1 MSTGFFKVPKAKNEV
16 VKSYIPGSKE
26 RDEIQ
31 KTYKEMINSFTE
43 VPMYINGKDV
53 KSENKKQISPPHDHQ
68 NIVGEYYIAEPK
80 HIDDA
85 IESALAA
92 KENWENMSWENRSAI
107 FLKAAELIAGP
118 YRSKINAATMIGQSK
133 TVHQAEID
141 SACELIDFLRFN
153 VEFVTQIYSNQPE
166 SDGDAWNRVEYR
178 ALEGFVYAVT
188 PFNFTAIAGNLP
200 TCMAMLGNVVLW
212 KPSSTQILSAKI
224 IIDVLKE
231 AGLPDGVINAVYG
244 NAALITEKALSHKEF
259 SGLHFTGSTSVFN
272 SFWKTIGDNIANYNT
287 YPKIV
292 GETGGKDFIL
302 AHQSAN
308 PKQVSTAITRGAFEF
323 QGQKC
328 SAASRGYISESLWN
342 KVKGYLEDD
351 LKSISMG
358 SPENFEN
365 FVTSVIDEKSFDKI
379 SKYIDDANDS
389 DSAEVIIGGSYDK
402 SKGYFIEPTVI
413 LTSDPNYVTM
423 REEIFGPVMTI
434 YVFKD
439 SDFDKTLDLVD
450 KTSEYALT
458 GAILANDRYIVEKA
472 TKALKNSA
480 GNFYINDKP
489 TGAVV
494 GKQPFGGARGSG
506 TNDKAGSML
515 NLLRWVSPRL
525 IKETFVT
532 PTDYKYP
539 FLEKEK

>member
-1 MSTGFFKVPKAKNEV
+1 MSTGFFKVPKAKNEI
-16 VKSYIPGSKE
+16 VKSYRPGSPERKE
-26 RDEIQ
+26 VIETYQ
-31 KTYKEMINSFTE
+31 KMMSSFTE

-53 KSENKKQISPPHDHQ
+53 KSNSKKNISPPHDHQ
-68 NIVGEYYIAEPK
+68 KIVGEYYIAEPK
-80 HIDDA
+80 HIDAA
-85 IESALAA
+85 IDSALAA

-153 VEFVTQIYSNQPE
+153 VEYVTQIYSNQPE
-166 SDGDAWNRVEYR
+166 SDNDAWNRVEYR
-178 ALEGFVYAVT
+178 PLEGFVYAVT

-212 KPSSTQILSAKI
+212 KPSSTQIYSAKI

-231 AGLPDGVINAVYG
+231 AGLPDGVINAIYG
-244 NAALITEKALSHKEF
+244 NASLITEKALCRKEF

-272 SFWKTIGDNIANYNT
+272 SFWKTIGENISNYNT

-302 AHQSAN
+302 AHKSAN

-328 SAASRGYISESLWN
+328 SAASRGYISNSLWSE
-342 KVKGYLEDD
+342 VKKYLQDD
-351 LKSISMG
+351 LESISMG

-365 FVTSVIDEKSFDKI
+365 FVSSVIDEKSFDKI
-379 SKYIDDANDS
+379 SSYIKNAKLSS
-389 DSAEVIIGGSYDK
+389 DAEVVIGGNFDK

-413 LTSDPNYVTM
+413 LTKDPNYVTM

-434 YVFKD
+434 HVY
-439 SDFDKTLDLVD
+439 SDDKFEETLRLVD

-458 GAILANDRYIVEKA
+458 GAILASDRNIVEKA
-472 TKALKNSA
+472 TKALKHSA

-532 PTDYKYP
+532 PTDYRYP
-539 FLEKEK
+539 FLEN

>member
-1 MSTGFFKVPKAKNEV
+1 MSTGFFKVPKAKNEI
-16 VKSYIPGSKE
+16 VKSYRPGSPERKE
-26 RDEIQ
+26 VVETYQ
-31 KTYKEMINSFTE
+31 KMISSISE
-43 VPMYINGKDV
+43 VPMYINGNDV
-53 KSENKKQISPPHDHQ
+53 KSKIKKTISPPHDHQ
-68 NIVGEYYIAEPK
+68 KIVGEYYLAEPE
-80 HIDDA
+80 HIDNA
-85 IESALAA
+85 IDSALAA

-107 FLKAAELIAGP
+107 FLKAAELLAGP

-153 VEFVTQIYSNQPE
+153 VEYVTQIYSNQPE
-166 SDGDAWNRVEYR
+166 SDSDAWNRVEYR
-178 ALEGFVYAVT
+178 PLEGFVYAVT

-212 KPSSTQILSAKI
+212 KPSSTQIYSAKI

-244 NAALITEKALSHKEF
+244 NAALITKKALSRKEF

-272 SFWKTIGDNIANYNT
+272 SFWKTIGENISNYNT

-302 AHQSAN
+302 AHKSAN

-328 SAASRGYISESLWN
+328 SAASRGYISDSIWN
-342 KVKGYLEDD
+342 KVRKYLEDD

-358 SPENFEN
+358 SPENLEN

-379 SKYIDDANDS
+379 SSYIENVKSSKDA
-389 DSAEVIIGGSYDK
+389 EIIIGGNYDK

-413 LTSDPNYVTM
+413 LTKDPNYVTM
-423 REEIFGPVMTI
+423 CEEIFGPVMTI
-434 YVFKD
+434 YVY
-439 SDFDKTLDLVD
+439 SDDKFEETLILVD

-458 GAILANDRYIVEKA
+458 GAILASDRYVVEKA
-472 TKALKNSA
+472 TKALKHSA

-506 TNDKAGSML
+506 TNDKAGSIL

-532 PTDYKYP
+532 PTDYRYP
-539 FLEKEK
+539 FLEK